1 MTYFA
6 KYFLTTLGKR
16 SNYHNITETYKPR
29 TDFGMER
36 KLALERTLGEDGAPG
51 GNLYLTLLKSGGY
64 ELGRFGKTWPA
75 DEVKKDEDDE
85 VEIVDEV
92 RQFSLFPACLV
103 LLHNFFHRRPFIKQ
117 PFIKQLL
124 FLNRLPLVQIPYL
137 QLVFSM
143 VD

>member
-1 MTYFA
+1 
-6 KYFLTTLGKR
+6 
-16 SNYHNITETYKPR
+16 
-29 TDFGMER
+29 MER

-51 GNLYLTLLKSGGY
+51 GNLYLTILKSGGY

-92 RQFSLFPACLV
+92 RQFSLFLACLV